1 MANLRKSISTS
12 DFFKKAKVE
21 DVEHFYR
28 IIWEYPEFQNVRSVA
43 IRGYHRNSA
52 ATLPEEFGKILV
64 INAKAGYE
72 KTTTVIDFSTWR
84 NNEAS
89 AYGVWWTIKITNV
102 PGCTSIEL
110 ERETNPEEHDIE
122 ASRH

>member
-12 DFFKKAKVE
+12 GFFKNAKVE

-43 IRGYHRNSA
+43 VRGYHRNSA
-52 ATLPEEFGKILV
+52 ATLSEEFGKILV
-64 INAKAGYE
+64 INAKAGYK
-72 KTTTVIDFSTWR
+72 KTTTIIDFSTWR
-84 NNEAS
+84 NNEVS
-89 AYGVWWTIKITNV
+89 AYGVWWTMKITNT

-110 ERETNPEEHDIE
+110 ERETNPEEYDIE
-122 ASRH
+122 ASRQ